1 MALAGLGHVLYSR
14 IMCHSPSDPNWHAR
28 DRFILSNGHASILQ
42 YALLYL
48 NGYGLELSDLRDFRQ
63 FGSATPGHPEAGHTV
78 GVEVTTGPLGQGL
91 ANAVGMAVAE
101 SRLRAEFGAESHGH
115 HTWVLLGDGCLME
128 GVSHEAASLAGH
140 LKLDRLV
147 AVFDDNRITI
157 DGSTDLTCSD
167 DAPARFRAYGWHV
180 VELGEIGDDLD
191 ALEQALLRAKEHRG
205 APVLLVL
212 RTRIGHPS
220 PDFTDRHEAHGN
232 PFTAE
237 HVTRTKQVL
246 GIPDEPFWVDTDAVA
261 RIREHA
267 RTRCAANVE
276 ATTRALRPRAEEW
289 ERWLSPTPSSEWSS
303 IKPAFNVD
311 AAVATRV
318 AVQKAIESSL
328 VDLPGLVAGA
338 ADLTGN
344 TGVKVTGDALTA
356 AQPHGR
362 QLFYGVREHA
372 MGAIAVGMALHGGVL
387 PVIGTFFVFSDYMRP
402 AIRLAALSRAKVV
415 FVFSHDSVG
424 VGEDGPTHQPVE
436 HLASLRSIPG
446 LRVVR
451 PADANETVEAW
462 RGACD
467 HAGPTALV
475 LSRQSTPV
483 LTDGSAVH
491 SGAGIVGAIER
502 NPDVVIV
509 ATGTEVAVAARA
521 AAELGSHDIR
531 ARVVSMPCWEDF
543 AAIDPLHRS
552 DVLPIGVP
560 VVSVE
565 AASTFGWSRWS
576 DVAVGIDTFGASAP
590 GEIAME
596 RLGISPAA
604 VVAAV
609 RDLLDAFA

>member
-1 MALAGLGHVLYSR
+1 M
-14 IMCHSPSDPNWHAR
+14 
-28 DRFILSNGHASILQ
+28 
-42 YALLYL
+42 
-48 NGYGLELSDLRDFRQ
+48 
-63 FGSATPGHPEAGHTV
+63 
-78 GVEVTTGPLGQGL
+78 
-91 ANAVGMAVAE
+91 
-101 SRLRAEFGAESHGH
+101 
-115 HTWVLLGDGCLME
+115 
-128 GVSHEAASLAGH
+128 
-140 LKLDRLV
+140 
-147 AVFDDNRITI
+147 
-157 DGSTDLTCSD
+157 
-167 DAPARFRAYGWHV
+167 
-180 VELGEIGDDLD
+180 
-191 ALEQALLRAKEHRG
+191 
-205 APVLLVL
+205 
-212 RTRIGHPS
+212 
-220 PDFTDRHEAHGN
+220 
-232 PFTAE
+232 
-237 HVTRTKQVL
+237 
-246 GIPDEPFWVDTDAVA
+246 
-261 RIREHA
+261 
-267 RTRCAANVE
+267 
-276 ATTRALRPRAEEW
+276 
-289 ERWLSPTPSSEWSS
+289 
-303 IKPAFNVD
+303 KPAFNSD

-475 LSRQSTPV
+475 LSRQGTPV
-483 LTDGSAVH
+483 LTDGSAVR
-491 SGAGIVGAIER
+491 SGAGIVGAVER